1 MGQQPLPQKWRLT
14 CPSLSL
20 SHFSSTGPATR
31 VESSG
36 EFIGFSLL
44 LYMFHIRCIDNH
56 TENSTS
62 SRHSDHHSPSHR
74 LFRPLPPTLSLL
86 CLWRNKRTES
96 RETQLTSW
104 HTPARCSSPHP
115 GKRKPLT
122 GTHHTWPGCPP
133 AACCTPAA
141 SSPHATLSTP
151 PPMLTPERSTH
162 FCLRGCALPAPGLVS
177 LFPACL
183 LLLPSNLCSRMPSSC
198 RPSRIP
204 LRKTTDFP
212 SPRLGFVHLHQ
223 STGNH
228 LIYIY

>member
-133 AACCTPAA
+133 LPAA
-141 SSPHATLSTP
+141 P
-151 PPMLTPERSTH
+151 
-162 FCLRGCALPAPGLVS
+162 
-177 LFPACL
+177 
-183 LLLPSNLCSRMPSSC
+183 LLLPRLT
-198 RPSRIP
+198 P
-204 LRKTTDFP
+204 LSAHLPPCGPRNGQHTSASGAVHFQPLGLYHSFRHVYSFFLPISAQECPHPAGLPGYLYVKQQTSPLPVWALFIFIRAQVTT
-212 SPRLGFVHLHQ
+212 
-223 STGNH
+223 
-228 LIYIY
+228 